1 MPSPLPPDEA
11 PRRQVHRGRNTPGTS
26 YEEPLARIARL
37 AQSRFRVPI
46 VAIALLGER
55 GVGFAACL
63 GIEEYSLAPGLPF
76 FSHAAASS
84 HPFAVPDAS
93 ADPLFQSNPLV
104 AGPPAVR
111 FFAAAPLA
119 VHASNIGAFCL
130 FDPAPNPSFSEPDA
144 AALADLAAL
153 AALEIE
159 RGLPPTHAAATEKER
174 WEMACA
180 AHNDGV
186 FDWSVATG
194 DVFVSPRC
202 AEILGEP
209 YSKPSGHMM
218 SWFPSM
224 HINDRPTVESA
235 LELFLT
241 GLAPTLD
248 VEFRVED
255 PDGSLRWL
263 RSRASSRRD
272 SSGNPLRVAGSLSD
286 ITARKR
292 DEVALRLQAQWLAEA
307 RDKAEAATRAK
318 SAFLATISHE
328 IRTPINAIVG
338 MAGLLAETSLDRH
351 QKEFVETI
359 RGSGETLLALI
370 ADILDFSKIEAGRLE
385 LDSVEFEPRAILEQ
399 TAELLA
405 GAAFSKGVE
414 IVLSLHPS
422 LPARLCG
429 DPGRLRQVLV
439 NLVGNAVKFTSAGH
453 VLLRAEPRGR
463 AGQDTLF
470 VEVSDTGIGIARE
483 TLPRIFEP
491 FVQADSS
498 TTRRFGGTGL
508 GLAIAKQIV
517 DCMGGYIGA
526 ESVLGLG
533 SQFRFEVPTT
543 VAAPAAAPPFTL
555 SGSSALLVE
564 DNDAARQ
571 TIREQLEFL
580 GCRVEEALSFDQAC
594 GLLKRSSPT
603 FAVVDFELPNAGG
616 YELCAALNS
625 SPPGYPPIILMAT
638 RENRVSLAE
647 TLPPGVQAVIA
658 KPIRPAALRDAVAR
672 ALGLEH
678 PRKPAH
684 APAEPTHLPARPARI
699 LLAEDNLVNQRVAT
713 LMLQKLGYDVDVAS
727 DGVAAIESWKRGHYP
742 IVLMDCQMPEL
753 DGLEATR
760 RIRQLEKPGHHSV
773 IIALT
778 ANAQREDRERCELAG
793 MDDYMIKPVRS
804 ELLKA
809 KLDRWLP
816 LASI

>member
-1 MPSPLPPDEA
+1 MPSAPPPDDIE
-11 PRRQVHRGRNTPGTS
+11 RLQTLRGLNILDLLS
-26 YEEPLARIARL
+26 EEPFERIVRLARAH
-37 AQSRFRVPI
+37 FRVPA
-46 VAIALLGER
+46 VAVSLLHQR
-55 GVGFAACL
+55 RLWCDAP
-63 GIEEYSLAPGLPF
+63 LAIDVAGRPPSETLVVLD
-76 FSHAAASS
+76 SS
-84 HPFAVPDAS
+84 T
-93 ADPLFQSNPLV
+93 DPRFRDNPPLV
-104 AGPPAVR
+104 GSPSVR
-111 FFAAAPLA
+111 FFAASPIAL
-119 VHASNIGAFCL
+119 SNDIFGAICL
-130 FDPAPNPSFSEPDA
+130 IDTEPRASFSAADI
-144 AALADLAAL
+144 AALADFAAL
-153 AALEIE
+153 AAHEIE
-159 RGLPPTHAAATEKER
+159 RGLPPAHAAATELER

-186 FDWSVATG
+186 FDWSVSTG
-194 DVFVSPRC
+194 EVFVSPRC

-209 YSKPSGHMM
+209 FSKPSGHMM

-224 HINDRPTVESA
+224 HINDRPAVESA

-241 GLAPTLD
+241 GLAPSLD

-263 RSRASSRRD
+263 RARASARRD
-272 SSGNPLRVAGSLSD
+272 SSGNSLRVAGSLSD

-292 DEVALRLQAQWLAEA
+292 DEVALRLQTQWLAEA

-338 MAGLLAETSLDRH
+338 MTSLLGETSLDRH

-359 RGSGETLLALI
+359 RSSGETLLALI

-422 LPARLCG
+422 LPARLSG

-453 VLLRAEPRGR
+453 VLLRAEPRSH
-463 AGQDTLF
+463 AGQSTLF
-470 VEVSDTGIGIARE
+470 VQVSDTGIGIARDA
-483 TLPRIFEP
+483 LPRIFEP

-517 DCMGGYIGA
+517 DCMDGYIGA
-526 ESVLGLG
+526 ESVPGLG
-533 SQFRFEVPTT
+533 SQFRFEIPTA
-543 VAAPAAAPPFTL
+543 VAAPAAPPPFSL
-555 SGSSALLVE
+555 SGRSALLVE
-564 DNDAARQ
+564 DNGAARQ
-571 TIREQLEFL
+571 AIREQLEFL
-580 GCRVEEALSFDQAC
+580 GCRVDEAVSFDQAR
-594 GLLKRSSPT
+594 GLLKSSSPS
-603 FAVVDFELPNAGG
+603 FALVDFELPNAGG

-625 SPPGYPPIILMAT
+625 SPAGYPPIILMAT

-672 ALGLEH
+672 SLGLEQ
-678 PRKPAH
+678 PGKPAH
-684 APAEPTHLPARPARI
+684 GPAEETRPLARPARI
-699 LLAEDNLVNQRVAT
+699 LLAEDNVVNQRVAT

-727 DGVAAIESWKRGHYP
+727 DGIAAIESWKQGHYP

-760 RIRQLEKPGHHSV
+760 RIRQLEKPGHHSI

-778 ANAQREDRERCELAG
+778 ANAQREDRRRCELAG
-793 MDDYMIKPVRS
+793 MDDYMVKPVRS

>member
-11 PRRQVHRGRNTPGTS
+11 GLNILNPSHH
-26 YEEPLARIARL
+26 EPLARLARL
-37 AQSRFRVPI
+37 AQSRFHVPI
-46 VAIALLGER
+46 VAIALRGER
-55 GVGFAACL
+55 GVAFAACL
-63 GIEEYSLAPGLPF
+63 GIDESSLAPGLAF
-76 FSHAAASS
+76 FTQASTAS
-84 HPFAVPDAS
+84 NPLAVPDAS
-93 ADPLFQSNPLV
+93 ADPLFESCPV
-104 AGPPAVR
+104 VTGPPAVR

-119 VHASNIGAFCL
+119 VHSCNVGAFCL
-130 FDPAPNPSFSEPDA
+130 FDPAPHSSFSEPDA
-144 AALADLAAL
+144 AALADFAAL
-153 AALEIE
+153 ASLEIA
-159 RGLPPTHAAATEKER
+159 RGLPQTHAASSETER

-186 FDWSVATG
+186 FDWSVSTG
-194 DVFVSPRC
+194 EVFVSPRC

-209 YSKPSGHMM
+209 YSNPSGHMM

-224 HINDRPTVESA
+224 HANDRPGVESA

-263 RSRASSRRD
+263 RSRASARRD
-272 SSGNPLRVAGSLSD
+272 SSGNPLRVAGALSD
-286 ITARKR
+286 ITPRKR
-292 DEVALRLQAQWLAEA
+292 DEVSLRLQAQWLAEA

-338 MAGLLAETSLDRH
+338 MTSLLGETSLDRH

-405 GAAFSKGVE
+405 GAAYAKGVE

-429 DPGRLRQVLV
+429 DPGRFRQVLV
-439 NLVGNAVKFTSAGH
+439 NLVGNAVKFTTAGH
-453 VLLRAEPRGR
+453 VLLRAEPRTHV
-463 AGQDTLF
+463 GQTTLF
-470 VEVSDTGIGIARE
+470 VQVSDTGIGIPRE
-483 TLPRIFEP
+483 ALPRIFEP

-517 DCMGGYIGA
+517 ECMNGYIGA
-526 ESVLGLG
+526 ESVPGLG
-533 SQFRFEVPTT
+533 SHFRFEVPTT
-543 VAAPAAAPPFTL
+543 VVAPATAPPFSL
-555 SGSSALLVE
+555 SGRSALLVE

-571 TIREQLEFL
+571 AIREQLEFL
-580 GCRVEEALSFDQAC
+580 GCHVDEAVSFGQA
-594 GLLKRSSPT
+594 GALLKSRSPG
-603 FAVVDFELPNAGG
+603 FALVDFELPNAGV

-625 SPPGYPPIILMAT
+625 SAAGYPPIILMAT

-647 TLPPGVQAVIA
+647 TLPPGVHAVIA

-672 ALGLEH
+672 ALRLEP
-678 PRKPAH
+678 PRKPARF
-684 APAEPTHLPARPARI
+684 PAEQSRPTARPTRI
-699 LLAEDNLVNQRVAT
+699 LLAEDNPVNQRVAT
-713 LMLQKLGYDVDVAS
+713 LMLQKLGFDVDVAS
-727 DGVAAIESWKRGHYP
+727 DGIAAIESWKQGRYP

-760 RIRQLEKPGHHSV
+760 RIRQLEPPGQRSI